1 MNKGLTL
8 AAAVLTGGLAAP
20 AQTLQE
26 PNAVFQYFSTEA
38 VPAMPLIAQKAVTGR
53 PMAATESR
61 HTLQVLAD
69 GTRIERRE
77 NSKYYRDSDGRT
89 RTESADGTHVN
100 ITDPANGSTVEMN
113 TAAHSARRS
122 GFTRSFTFKTGSDDK
137 LPSPS
142 LLRQDKV
149 EAEARGFSTAT
160 LTATAGLEGHMEV
173 LDGQQIQTTPG
184 SVVVV
189 RRGDPA
195 GAAKEAK
202 AENLGMQNVNGVL
215 AEGTRTTITIP
226 AGEIGNDRPI
236 SIVNEKW
243 VSTSLGML
251 VKSVNSDPRFGETT
265 YELTDIREGVQDP
278 ALFQVPADYN
288 QGAVR
293 RDW

>member
-69 GTRIERRE
+69 GTRIERRDT
-77 NSKYYRDSDGRT
+77 SKYYRDSDGRT
-89 RTESADGTHVN
+89 RSESADGTRVN

-113 TAAHSARRS
+113 TTQHSARH
-122 GFTRSFTFKTGSDDK
+122 TGMVRAFNYKS
-137 LPSPS
+137 
-142 LLRQDKV
+142 
-149 EAEARGFSTAT
+149 EAAGPVTTQSRMITIDQQTPGIKAAIAGRTEA
-160 LTATAGLEGHMEV
+160 LEGV
-173 LDGQQIQTTPG
+173 QIQAAPG
-184 SVVVV
+184 SLTIV
-189 RRGDPA
+189 RRADSA
-195 GAAKEAK
+195 SAANDAK
-202 AENLGMQNVNGVL
+202 TENLGIQNVNGVL

-265 YELTDIREGVQDP
+265 YELTDIQEGVQDP
-278 ALFQVPADYN
+278 SLFQVPADYN

>member
-8 AAAVLTGGLAAP
+8 AIAFLTGGLAAP

-61 HTLQVLAD
+61 HTLQILAD
-69 GTRIERRE
+69 GTRIERRDS
-77 NSKYYRDSDGRT
+77 SKYYRDSDGRT
-89 RTESADGTHVN
+89 RTESADGTRVN
-100 ITDPANGSTVEMN
+100 LSDPANGSTVEMN
-113 TAAHSARRS
+113 TTQHSARHTGMVRA
-122 GFTRSFTFKTGSDDK
+122 FNFKS
-137 LPSPS
+137 
-142 LLRQDKV
+142 
-149 EAEARGFSTAT
+149 E
-160 LTATAGLEGHMEV
+160 TAGPVTSQSRMITIDQQTPGIKAAIAGHTEA
-173 LDGQQIQTTPG
+173 LDGVQIQTAPG
-184 SVVVV
+184 SLTIV
-189 RRGDPA
+189 RRADSA
-195 GAAKEAK
+195 SAANDAK
-202 AENLGMQNVNGVL
+202 TENLGIQNVNGVL

-278 ALFQVPADYN
+278 SLFQVPADYN
-288 QGAVR
+288 QGTVR

>member
-1 MNKGLTL
+1 MNKGFTL
-8 AAAVLTGGLAAP
+8 ATAVLAGGLAAP
-20 AQTLQE
+20 AQTLPE
-26 PNAVFQYFSTEA
+26 HNAVFQYFSTDG
-38 VPAMPLIAQKAVTGR
+38 VPAMPVIAQKPVTGR

-69 GTRIERRE
+69 GTRIERRDT
-77 NSKYYRDSDGRT
+77 SKYYRDSEGRT
-89 RTESADGTHVN
+89 RTESADGTRVN

-113 TAAHSARRS
+113 TTQHSARHTGMVRAYN
-122 GFTRSFTFKTGSDDK
+122 FKTETTG
-137 LPSPS
+137 P
-142 LLRQDKV
+142 V
-149 EAEARGFSTAT
+149 TASGPVT
-160 LTATAGLEGHMEV
+160 TQSRVMTIDQQTAGIKAAIAGRTEA
-173 LDGQQIQTTPG
+173 LDGVQIQTGPG
-184 SVVVV
+184 SLTIV
-189 RRGDPA
+189 RRADSA
-195 GAAKEAK
+195 SAANDAK
-202 AENLGMQNVNGVL
+202 TENLGIQSVNGVL

-265 YELTDIREGVQDP
+265 YELTDIQEGVQDP
-278 ALFQVPADYN
+278 SLFQVPADYN

>member
-38 VPAMPLIAQKAVTGR
+38 VPATPLIAQKAVTGR

-69 GTRIERRE
+69 GTRIERRD

-89 RTESADGTHVN
+89 RTESADGTRVN
-100 ITDPANGSTVEMN
+100 ITDPANGSAVEMN
-113 TAAHSARRS
+113 TEAHSARHTGMVR
-122 GFTRSFTFKTGSDDK
+122 TFNFKS
-137 LPSPS
+137 
-142 LLRQDKV
+142 
-149 EAEARGFSTAT
+149 EAAGPVTAQGKMVT
-160 LTATAGLEGHMEV
+160 IDQQTAAIKAGVAGAGVAGHMEV
-173 LDGQQIQTTPG
+173 LEGAQMQTAPG
-184 SVVVV
+184 LLTIV
-189 RRGDPA
+189 RRGDSA
-195 GAAKEAK
+195 GAAKDART
-202 AENLGMQNVNGVL
+202 ENLGMQNVNGVL